1 MIPSIVNRRTD
12 QPQQKHHGTVNAKMH
27 NSRMPWPREDRRL
40 GPVERQTR
48 DARFSRVKGDGKI

>member
-1 MIPSIVNRRTD
+1 
-12 QPQQKHHGTVNAKMH
+12 MH
-27 NSRMPWPREDRRL
+27 ISRMPWLREDRRL